1 MEIASF
7 GGVEVRIKK
16 GGFTRDC
23 RWRLTG
29 QKKWK
34 KFPMPEELAL
44 YLETESFF
52 NQTVPDMIKIG
63 KMFGL

>member
-16 GGFTRDC
+16 GGFLRD
-23 RWRLTG
+23 WRLTG
-29 QKKWK
+29 EKKWRD
-34 KFPMPEELAL
+34 FPMPEELVL

-52 NQTVPDMIKIG
+52 NQTLPDLINIG